1 MIYQYLVLT
10 QGPIDLSV
18 WQNKPNQ
25 DRKKEAGIHLC
36 DTEDEYTMLDFIQ
49 IFVSN
54 FIQQALGV
62 ILHSIVFI
70 LRWMKEW

>member
-36 DTEDEYTMLDFIQ
+36 DTEDEYTMLDFRIQ
-49 IFVSN
+49 FHPTGIRRDSAFNCIHFEMDEGMV
-54 FIQQALGV
+54 
-62 ILHSIVFI
+62 
-70 LRWMKEW
+70 EW